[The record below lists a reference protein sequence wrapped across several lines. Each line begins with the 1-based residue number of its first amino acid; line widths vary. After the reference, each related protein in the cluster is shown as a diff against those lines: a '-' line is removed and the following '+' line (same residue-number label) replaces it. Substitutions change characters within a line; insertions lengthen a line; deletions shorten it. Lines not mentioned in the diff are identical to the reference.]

1 MRIYRSNPLDSA
13 GSLPRGGAGALLI
26 AGVAVLALGAFG
38 LWSEVTVVARQIPQV
53 EQALAASGY
62 GPATVEAARKP
73 GCGRARRLY
82 RWETASGASG
92 TACAGSGFAVTLT
105 PAPVERR

>member
-1 MRIYRSNPLDSA
+1 MRIHRSNPLDSA
-13 GSLPRGGAGALLI
+13 GRLPRGGGALL
-26 AGVAVLALGAFG
+26 VAVVAILALGAFG
-38 LWSEVTVVARQIPQV
+38 LWSEATIAARHIPQV
-53 EQALAASGY
+53 QQALAAQGF

-82 RWETASGASG
+82 RWETAARATG

-105 PAPVERR
+105 PAPAGAR